1 MFKKLL
7 SAMAIG
13 CTFWACDTT
22 DAPPEYDPSKVVDP
36 NAAVPVDYTLGR
48 TMNTLLGRGINLGN
62 SWDSD
67 GDDDNGW
74 GYPIRDSDFA
84 TIKAAG
90 FNSVRIPVRW
100 QNGSDYTSHTVDP
113 KRLNGVL
120 EDIRLA
126 IANGLTVVVNFHHY
140 FQLNCAGG
148 GYSEHGCTYDAAKYE
163 AEKTHF
169 LGMWA
174 QVATAMGEFQDNQVV
189 LEILNEPVIPNAERV
204 DQLMNEAYNVIRTY
218 APGKTIMFES
228 YHAAKFA
235 DLSILHLPKD
245 GNIIYSGH
253 YYEPYQYSHQGHG
266 YNCIGDNAKDI
277 SASRDLASYAK
288 TALTLY
294 PDIDGIHHVPMNMGE
309 FGIAGGDVSPC
320 NWQGGIGPSEAG
332 KVEWA
337 KATAKAAILND
348 MSFHYWSFGPTDGFE
363 AFNIYSETW
372 YPGFPQALI
381 F

>member
-1 MFKKLL
+1 
-7 SAMAIG
+7 MAIG

-22 DAPPEYDPSKVVDP
+22 DAPPEYDPSKEVNP

-48 TMNTLLGRGINLGN
+48 TMNALLGRGINLGN

-120 EDIRLA
+120 EDIRFA

-140 FQLNCAGG
+140 YQLNCSGG

-174 QVATAMGEFQDNQVV
+174 QVATAMGEFLDNQVV

-228 YHAAKFA
+228 YHAAKFG
-235 DLSILHLPKD
+235 DLGMLHLPKD
-245 GNIIYSGH
+245 GNIIFSGH
-253 YYEPYQYSHQGHG
+253 YYEPYSYSHQGLG
-266 YNCIGDNAKDI
+266 YDCNGDAVKANTAARDMLEYVNLAK
-277 SASRDLASYAK
+277 S
-288 TALTLY
+288 LY
-294 PDIDGIHHVPMNMGE
+294 PDIDGVNHVPMNMGE
-309 FGIAGGDVSPC
+309 FGIAGGAGSNCPSNKAVSDA
-320 NWQGGIGPSEAG
+320 NKA
-332 KVEWA
+332 EWA
-337 KATAKAAILND
+337 QKTAKAALNNGI
-348 MSFHYWSFGPTDGFE
+348 SFHYWSFGPTDGFE

-372 YPGFPQALI
+372 YSGFPQALI